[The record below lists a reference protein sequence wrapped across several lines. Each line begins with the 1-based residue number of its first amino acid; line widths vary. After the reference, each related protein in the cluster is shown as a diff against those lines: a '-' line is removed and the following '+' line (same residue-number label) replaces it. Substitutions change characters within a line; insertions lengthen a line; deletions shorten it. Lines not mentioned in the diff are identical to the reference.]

1 MIRSLIEELGLFLIP
16 FAVFALVLVA
26 TRRKLLHLDTWSK
39 SSIWLA
45 IAGLALVFASF
56 LYAGLE
62 PRPMS
67 GFEPTHLEGGRIV
80 PGRFR

>member
-1 MIRSLIEELGLFLIP
+1 MIRALVEELGLFLIP
-16 FAVFALVLVA
+16 FAAFALVLVA
-26 TRRKLLHLDTWSK
+26 TRRRLLHPEHWSR
-39 SSIWLA
+39 SSTWLA
-45 IAGLALVFASF
+45 MAGLALVFASF

-67 GFEPTHLEGGRIV
+67 GFEPTHLEGGRVV

>member
-1 MIRSLIEELGLFLIP
+1 MIRALIDEMGLFLIP
-16 FAVFALVLVA
+16 FAVFAFVLVV
-26 TRRKLLHLDTWSK
+26 TRRKLFHLDHWSR
-39 SSIWLA
+39 SSTWLA

-67 GFEPTHLEGGRIV
+67 GFEPTHLEGGRVV
-80 PGRFR
+80 PGRFH

>member
-1 MIRSLIEELGLFLIP
+1 MIRALIDELGLFLIP
-16 FAVFALVLVA
+16 FAAFAVLLIV
-26 TRRKLLHLDTWSK
+26 TRRKLLHLDTWSR
-39 SSIWLA
+39 SSTWLA
-45 IAGLALVFASF
+45 IAGLVLVFASF

-67 GFEPTHLEGGRIV
+67 GFEPTHMQDGRIV

>member
-1 MIRSLIEELGLFLIP
+1 MIRALIDELGLFLVP
-16 FAVFALVLVA
+16 FAAFAVLLVV
-26 TRRKLLHLDTWSK
+26 TRRNLLHLAHWSR
-39 SSIWLA
+39 SSAWLA

-80 PGRFR
+80 PGRFH